1 MAVRGPCEEQAAVL
15 QQEGDRHRGLDHRR
29 PREGAHAL
37 VVASFGIHRRDDG
50 EPVPAAEVEV
60 LEAAAR
66 RDVHDPRAFRGGHLV
81 PRDHAVFHVPLDGQ
95 IVERPRV
102 P

>member
-29 PREGAHAL
+29 PREGAHAI

-60 LEAAAR
+60 LKSAAW
-66 RDVHDPRAFRGGHLV
+66 RDVDDPSAIRGRHLL
-81 PRDHAVFHVPLDGQ
+81 PGNHAMLDAVLDG
-95 IVERPRV
+95 
-102 P
+102 